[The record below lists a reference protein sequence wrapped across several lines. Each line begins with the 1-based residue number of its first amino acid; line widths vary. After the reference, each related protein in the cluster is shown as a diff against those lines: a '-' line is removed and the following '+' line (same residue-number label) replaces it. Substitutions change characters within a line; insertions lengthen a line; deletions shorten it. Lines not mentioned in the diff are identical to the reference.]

1 MDKGEEKARST
12 GGQMK
17 KRIKVVWLCHL
28 SNERIREHLYL
39 RVPILERIVRII
51 THNPSKENTDFAV
64 WNTNGIREFEKFT
77 DEIDLFIIAPFH
89 YLVSREAR
97 FDMNGIHYYFYQD
110 RPSFLLREFGKRL
123 FKYHSKYYSN
133 RKKAIEEVRRIQPD
147 VIHLIGAE
155 NPNYGLAALDIPTGI
170 PLIVQ
175 LQTLLSDSR
184 FKENYFMSGG
194 DYDYRCCV
202 EKQLFMRADYIG
214 TTVKFFL
221 PIIAQI
227 NPKATILPIRIA
239 LGESITKKSDKTTFD
254 FVYFASSID
263 KAADLA
269 VEAFGLA
276 FCKHPNIT
284 LDIIGSGST
293 GFVENLQRRIGELG
307 LNKAVTFEGRLA
319 THDDVISQIRKAR
332 FALLPLKVDMVSGT
346 IREAM
351 ANGLPVATTITP
363 STPRL
368 NACRESVL
376 LSETGDH
383 SALADNMCRLLE
395 DEEFARRLSANAL
408 ITASE
413 RLSNTDSMIEWKD
426 AYFSILKHG
435 TQC

>member
-1 MDKGEEKARST
+1 MIKGEEKASNMS
-12 GGQMK
+12 GPVK

-28 SNERIREHLYL
+28 SNESIREHLHL
-39 RVPILERIVRII
+39 RVPVLERIVRRI
-51 THNPSKENTDFAV
+51 THNPCKENSDFAV

-77 DEIDLFIIAPFH
+77 EEIELHIIAPFH

-110 RPSFLLREFGKRL
+110 RPSFLLKEFAKRF
-123 FKYHSKYYSN
+123 FKYHTKYSSN
-133 RKKAIEEVRRIQPD
+133 RKKTIDEIRRIQPD
-147 VIHLIGAE
+147 VVHLIGAE
-155 NPNYGLAALDIPTGI
+155 NPYYGLAALDLPKRI

-175 LQTLLSDSR
+175 LQTLLSDPR

-194 DYDYRCCV
+194 DYDYRSSV
-202 EKQLFMRADYIG
+202 EKQLFRRADYIG

-221 PIIAQI
+221 PIVEQI
-227 NPKATILPIRIA
+227 NPQATILPIRIA
-239 LGESITKKSDKTTFD
+239 LGECITKKSDKTTFD

-276 FCKHPNIT
+276 FSKHPDIT
-284 LDIIGSGST
+284 LDIIGSGSV

-307 LNKAVTFEGRLA
+307 LTKAVTFEGRLA
-319 THDDVISQIRKAR
+319 THDDVIRQIRKSR
-332 FALLPLKVDMVSGT
+332 FALLPLRVDMVSGT

-351 ANGLPVATTITP
+351 ANGLPVVTTITP
-363 STPRL
+363 YTPRL
-368 NACRESVL
+368 NARRDSVL

-383 SALADNMCRLLE
+383 SALAANMCRLLE
-395 DEEFARRLSANAL
+395 DKEYAGQLSANAL

-413 RLSNTDSMIEWKD
+413 RLSNADSMIEWKD

-435 TQC
+435 KQC